1 MHALLSLVFASI
13 FAEFG
18 YCYADGLCHV
28 CKLILRTTMIDEDL
42 FTPLETTMH
51 KHMHTTEREVLAG
64 VPADLQRIIELVAE
78 KRPVS

>member
-1 MHALLSLVFASI
+1 
-13 FAEFG
+13 
-18 YCYADGLCHV
+18 
-28 CKLILRTTMIDEDL
+28 MIDEDL